1 LLKIRILA
9 AQIDYALSLTAVK
22 ESSMNFKKLK
32 LKKTRIMALSNDI
45 EALPLEATTQV
56 VGGFMTTKCDTKDT
70 IDSVGTDPDV
80 TMQDCS

>member
-1 LLKIRILA
+1 
-9 AQIDYALSLTAVK
+9 
-22 ESSMNFKKLK
+22 
-32 LKKTRIMALSNDI
+32 MALSNDI

>member
-1 LLKIRILA
+1 
-9 AQIDYALSLTAVK
+9 
-22 ESSMNFKKLK
+22 MNFKKLK

-56 VGGFMTTKCDTKDT
+56 VGGIMTTKCQTEEQ
-70 IDSVGTDPDV
+70 VGTDPEV